1 MTSKTRMLALVKDFA
16 WREVAAGLDES
27 PELLAFRGDKGR
39 NWLHICCGSPLTP
52 KRNAADSIRT
62 ADVLLERGID
72 LQQEAFREG
81 DWQATPVWFA
91 IGRGR
96 NLALAEHL
104 LKLGANPNY
113 SLFAASFARDHAA
126 IELLLA
132 HGADIENIA
141 EDESPFLGSV
151 KYSHFAEAELL
162 LKHGADPDHRDSS
175 GMTALHYMLKK
186 GSEAKHFQMFV
197 RHGARGDIPDAGG
210 RTAIDILRRKKDPVF
225 RALAEQLRGA

>member
-1 MTSKTRMLALVKDFA
+1 MTSKTRMEELVRNFA

-52 KRNAADSIRT
+52 PRSAADSIRT
-62 ADVLLERGID
+62 ADVLLARGID

-104 LKLGANPNY
+104 LKLGANANY
-113 SLFAASFARDHAA
+113 SLFAAAFARDHAA
-126 IELLLA
+126 IELLLS

-141 EDESPFLGSV
+141 EDESPFLGAV
-151 KYSHFAEAELL
+151 KCSHFAEAELL
-162 LKHGADPDHRDSS
+162 LKHGANPDHRDSI

-186 GSEAKHFQMFV
+186 GSDLRHFRMFV
-197 RHGARGDIPDAGG
+197 AHGARGDIPDAAG
-210 RTAIDILRRKKDPVF
+210 RTAIDLLRRKRDPGF
-225 RALAEQLRGA
+225 HEIAEGLRSR